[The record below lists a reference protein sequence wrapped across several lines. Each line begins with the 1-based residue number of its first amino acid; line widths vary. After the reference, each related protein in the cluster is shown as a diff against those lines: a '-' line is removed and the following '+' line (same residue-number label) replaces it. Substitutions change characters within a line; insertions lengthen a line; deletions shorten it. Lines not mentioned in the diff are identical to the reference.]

1 MLRELLCSAIY
12 FYEVTDL
19 SLTNT
24 ISVKYDLVLDEDI
37 EESQTSQS
45 HLAKKQKKKKHHHSE
60 DEEDDKRTKKSKV
73 LTSLCISFVPVYCSS
88 NKRSQEKKKSDTELR
103 SWCAKSHKIQQL

>member
-1 MLRELLCSAIY
+1 M
-12 FYEVTDL
+12 
-19 SLTNT
+19 
-24 ISVKYDLVLDEDI
+24 LDEDI

-73 LTSLCISFVPVYCSS
+73 LTCSCINFIPVLLM
-88 NKRSQEKKKSDTELR
+88 REARGKKSDLELR
-103 SWCAKSHKIQQL
+103 TWHPVSHKIQQLETYRRLMLVFGYERVF